1 MSFMARQP
9 YDYDAIAEFIGFDEI
24 CPSQESYT
32 KSDNKEKCKSEI
44 LAFCKVELDL
54 LLKKEKQ
61 GKIGFHKT
69 LNDNLRLLADTL
81 HLNDAEFALLHLVA
95 IAEEVC
101 VFRDFLEAFGGSKR
115 RESALMISQL
125 IGFSYE
131 EISRAIG
138 A

>member
-54 LLKKEKQ
+54 LLK
-61 GKIGFHKT
+61 
-69 LNDNLRLLADTL
+69 
-81 HLNDAEFALLHLVA
+81 
-95 IAEEVC
+95 
-101 VFRDFLEAFGGSKR
+101 
-115 RESALMISQL
+115 M
-125 IGFSYE
+125 
-131 EISRAIG
+131 
-138 A
+138 